1 LRLDSIDADDL
12 LWVIGAITWL
22 DIAILDPVHVLH
34 PLDDLSEHRM
44 VAVEP
49 GCGHGGEEE
58 LRAAGVRAR
67 VGHREQPGAVV
78 ALGQGG
84 WLARNLPS
92 RTSGTSRS
100 AVRVPGAR
108 AASLDHE
115 ILDDTVEV
123 LAVVEPVI
131 DELEKVPSGLWT
143 VFGVQSD

>member
-1 LRLDSIDADDL
+1 MRLDSLDVDDL
-12 LWVIGAITWL
+12 LGLIGSITGL
-22 DIAILDPVHVLH
+22 DIAILDPEHVLH
-34 PLDDLSEHRM
+34 PFDDLSEDRV

-92 RTSGTSRS
+92 RTSGTGS
-100 AVRVPGAR
+100 AIVRIP
-108 AASLDHE
+108 
-115 ILDDTVEV
+115 
-123 LAVVEPVI
+123 
-131 DELEKVPSGLWT
+131 
-143 VFGVQSD
+143 